1 MPPCLAVTAVSDDG
15 VFMAIQHKTLPIAAV
30 QFHPES
36 ILMSPSHAMIILKN
50 VLMNLKYIINKFKI
64 IFEKRYDCIWQ
75 QCAVLLGCA
84 TKKGGIL
91 LRG

>member
-36 ILMSPSHAMIILKN
+36 ILTSPSHAMI
-50 VLMNLKYIINKFKI
+50 
-64 IFEKRYDCIWQ
+64 DS
-75 QCAVLLGCA
+75 
-84 TKKGGIL
+84 
-91 LRG
+91 